1 MNAPESSLRQG
12 VKIEVHGL
20 RKSYNG
26 QEVLRGLDFEVKPGE
41 VFVIMGPSGSGKSV
55 LLKQL
60 IGLEQPDSGRILVE
74 GKAIQLR
81 GFARP
86 YRAAMVFQSCALLHC
101 LTVGANVGLY
111 LEEHTNTRPAEIARI
126 VSRTLELVGL
136 KGTEHRM
143 PSELSDGMRKRVAI
157 ARALVVEPQLIL
169 YDKPTC
175 GLDPVSS
182 VEIAD
187 IIVDLAKRL
196 HVTSVIV
203 SHDRDLAFSVA
214 DRIAMIEDGNIIAVG
229 TPAELRRDPDRRIQN
244 FLNVHFDHSE
254 DCESLRNG
262 SETASWH
269 STNYTG
275 ERYLAGAA

>member
-1 MNAPESSLRQG
+1 
-12 VKIEVHGL
+12 
-20 RKSYNG
+20 
-26 QEVLRGLDFEVKPGE
+26 
-41 VFVIMGPSGSGKSV
+41 
-55 LLKQL
+55 
-60 IGLEQPDSGRILVE
+60 
-74 GKAIQLR
+74 
-81 GFARP
+81 
-86 YRAAMVFQSCALLHC
+86 
-101 LTVGANVGLY
+101 
-111 LEEHTNTRPAEIARI
+111 
-126 VSRTLELVGL
+126 
-136 KGTEHRM
+136 
-143 PSELSDGMRKRVAI
+143 MRKRVAI

>member
-1 MNAPESSLRQG
+1 MNAPESSERQG
-12 VKIEVHGL
+12 VKIEVQRL

-60 IGLEQPDSGRILVE
+60 IGLEQPDSGRILIE
-74 GKAIQLR
+74 GEPIQSR
-81 GFARP
+81 GFVRP

-101 LTVGANVGLY
+101 LSVGANVGLY

-175 GLDPVSS
+175 GLDPVAS
-182 VEIAD
+182 VEIAE
-187 IIVDLAKRL
+187 IIVDLGKRI

-214 DRIAMIEDGNIIAVG
+214 DRIAVIEDGNIIAVR
-229 TPAELRRDPDRRIQN
+229 TPDDLRRDPDPRIQN

-254 DCESLRNG
+254 GCGSFRNG
-262 SETASWH
+262 GDTASWH

>member
-1 MNAPESSLRQG
+1 MNAPEPSRRQG
-12 VKIEVHGL
+12 VKVEVQGL

-26 QEVLRGLDFEVKPGE
+26 QEVLRGLDFEVRPGE

-60 IGLEQPDSGRILVE
+60 IGLEQPDAGRILVE
-74 GKAIQLR
+74 GEAIQSR
-81 GFARP
+81 GFIRP

-101 LTVGANVGLY
+101 LTVGANVGIY
-111 LEEHTNTRPAEIARI
+111 LEEHTNTRPEEIARI

-182 VEIAD
+182 VEIAE
-187 IIVDLAKRL
+187 IIVALGKRI

-203 SHDRDLAFSVA
+203 SHDRNLAFSIA
-214 DRIAMIEDGNIIAVG
+214 DRIAVIDDGNIIAVR
-229 TPAELRRDPDRRIQN
+229 TPDELRRDPDPRIQD

-254 DCESLRNG
+254 GCGSFRNH
-262 SETASWH
+262 SEMPAWNSGGY
-269 STNYTG
+269 SG
-275 ERYLAGAA
+275 ERFLAGAA